1 MSISAT
7 AVSQLTVV
15 ETLTDDVPFAPGAS
29 ITHNGLNTTA
39 KLSATTT
46 PAGAEVAAIAVPLV
60 AGAATIDLTAMAGTN
75 ALAVNG
81 TGLQIQ
87 AVKIQ
92 NPAGNEHPLL
102 VTPADSDGYPLF
114 GFSGN
119 LMLNPGEELLWI
131 GDGALS
137 TIGPALKKLTL
148 SDGGAGGTETH
159 NFIFVLG

>member
-1 MSISAT
+1 M
-7 AVSQLTVV
+7 
-15 ETLTDDVPFAPGAS
+15 
-29 ITHNGLNTTA
+29 
-39 KLSATTT
+39 
-46 PAGAEVAAIAVPLV
+46 
-60 AGAATIDLTAMAGTN
+60 
-75 ALAVNG
+75 
-81 TGLQIQ
+81 
-87 AVKIQ
+87 
-92 NPAGNEHPLL
+92 L

-137 TIGPALKKLTL
+137 TIGPALKNLTL

>member
-7 AVSQLTVV
+7 AVANLTVV
-15 ETLTDDVPFAPGAS
+15 ETLAIDVPFAPGAS

-87 AVKIQ
+87 AVMIQ
-92 NPAGNEHPLL
+92 NPEGNLHPL
-102 VTPADSDGYPLF
+102 VVAPAGTDGYALF
-114 GFSGN
+114 
-119 LMLNPGEELLWI
+119 
-131 GDGALS
+131 AR
-137 TIGPALKKLTL
+137 A
-148 SDGGAGGTETH
+148 H
-159 NFIFVLG
+159 NSP